1 MKICQLVNHL
11 LSIELTFLTETV
23 RTSSIRP
30 RFRHCI
36 ITTMNPPGLAVLLL
50 ACQTS
55 LSHKNISLQ
64 TLHSFTS
71 LLEDSHLLTSPS
83 PSPIPSSSLSLL
95 HPSPYSQINAR
106 NYKDCDV
113 ERRFPLGEL
122 MIYGSPI

>member
-23 RTSSIRP
+23 GTSSIRP

-36 ITTMNPPGLAVLLL
+36 ITTMNPPGLAVLL

-83 PSPIPSSSLSLL
+83 PSSSLPLL
-95 HPSPYSQINAR
+95 PPSPYSQINAR

-113 ERRFPLGEL
+113 EGRFPLREL

>member
-36 ITTMNPPGLAVLLL
+36 ITTMNPPGLAVLL
-50 ACQTS
+50 ARHTS

-71 LLEDSHLLTSPS
+71 LLEDLHLLTSPFPPPPLPS
-83 PSPIPSSSLSLL
+83 PSC
-95 HPSPYSQINAR
+95 PSPPPLILQL
-106 NYKDCDV
+106 
-113 ERRFPLGEL
+113 RRGIRKIVMSEGSFPLGEL
-122 MIYGSPI
+122 MIYGSLI